1 MIAKPTVGTI
11 GQEINLRLDQLVGQS
26 VCSLSVSLSMF
37 LSFCLFQ
44 SLTTQNSFFLFG
56 LRSCTVY
63 TVWFVPSQLKSN
75 FYTVAKNDREKAKK
89 TWFMLRGVMSFKQL
103 KL

>member
-11 GQEINLRLDQLVGQS
+11 GQEINLRLDQLIGQS

-37 LSFCLFQ
+37 LPFCLFQ
-44 SLTTQNSFFLFG
+44 SSTTQNS